1 MRRLQFED
9 DPSRQ
14 AFRWRQYYSS
24 TASGN
29 DRAKSSFVVWVVLR
43 FSSFTYSG
51 VLSTF
56 SLFAWLGQETASRR
70 SRRQVP
76 NPGLIVSPSKSLVI
90 VFAEDRGMAGIVSRE
105 WNRMEAPSLCLR
117 SASSWEGKAPGGE
130 SRQVHFQSLRSTLT
144 PHSTALDGHRHRRHD
159 ALLDNAT
166 WFRSTLL
173 YSGCSPPRRP
183 SAPRPAPS
191 AAAGA
196 NLPTTRSTRRTTSG
210 DDAGGWSTWTTPR

>member
-1 MRRLQFED
+1 MAPILFLYRQRERPRQKFVCGLGGSSVFQF
-9 DPSRQ
+9 
-14 AFRWRQYYSS
+14 Y
-24 TASGN
+24 
-29 DRAKSSFVVWVVLR
+29 VL
-43 FSSFTYSG
+43 G
-51 VLSTF
+51 
-56 SLFAWLGQETASRR
+56 
-70 SRRQVP
+70 
-76 NPGLIVSPSKSLVI
+76 GLIYLLALCVVGSRDRFTKVTKASPESRT
-90 VFAEDRGMAGIVSRE
+90 DRVPVEEFSYRVCRGPRHGRYRTRE

-144 PHSTALDGHRHRRHD
+144 PHSTALDGHRHRHD
-159 ALLDNAT
+159 ALLDSAT